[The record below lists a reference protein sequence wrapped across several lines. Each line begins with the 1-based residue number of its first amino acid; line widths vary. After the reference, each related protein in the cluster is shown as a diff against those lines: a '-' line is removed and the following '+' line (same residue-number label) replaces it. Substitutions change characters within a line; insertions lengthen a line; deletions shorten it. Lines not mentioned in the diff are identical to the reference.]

1 MKIISNYKDYYDGV
15 QSYGQDDIK
24 YIREEHIYKMRKEA
38 ATFPSLDYKQTKEFA
53 KIEFVN
59 SCLIGFCGK
68 FYKAYTIRVYERK
81 IDITLGKY
89 ELDVLYNQ
97 QELDFYNINKERL
110 FLNREAK
117 LFEVENREY
126 LHELFFKY
134 KTPCYVIKHLN
145 RTRDQDKLIINP
157 NLKKYK
163 FYKIKD
169 AFTAYQEISMFIGGT
184 LAVPFKPIFEISDK
198 AKIQSHGFDKW
209 SFKKLPTKR
218 RK

>member
-1 MKIISNYKDYYDGV
+1 MKIISNFHDYYDGI

-24 YIREEHIYKMRKEA
+24 YIREEHVYKMKDNVIN
-38 ATFPSLDYKQTKEFA
+38 FPSLNYKQTKEFA

-59 SCLIGFCGK
+59 SCLVGFCGQ
-68 FYKAYTIRVYERK
+68 FYKCYTIGVYKRK
-81 IDITLGKY
+81 IDITLKKY

-97 QELDFYNINKERL
+97 QELGFYNINKERW

-117 LFEVENREY
+117 LFEVENKEY

-134 KTPCYVIKHLN
+134 KTPCYLIKRSNH
-145 RTRDQDKLIINP
+145 TRNQDKLIINP
-157 NLKKYK
+157 HLKKYK

-169 AFTAYQEISMFIGGT
+169 TFTAYQEISMFMGGT
-184 LAVPFKPIFEISDK
+184 LAVPFKPILEIKDK
-198 AKIQSHGFDKW
+198 YKIQAHGFDKW